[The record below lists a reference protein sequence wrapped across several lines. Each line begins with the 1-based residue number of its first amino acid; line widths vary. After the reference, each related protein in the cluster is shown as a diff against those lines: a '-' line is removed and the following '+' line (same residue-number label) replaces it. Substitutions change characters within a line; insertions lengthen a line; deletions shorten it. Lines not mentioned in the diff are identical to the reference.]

1 MFLFRHNRIVSISF
15 SLLLSFIADCGN
27 SVIRATGNFKYVALS
42 AVPLQILGTG
52 LMIYFR
58 QPDKGIGYVI
68 MCQIV
73 IALSGGT
80 LVICEQM
87 AVMAAAAHYE
97 VAIVLALVGLFTSI
111 GGAIGQ
117 TVAAAIYTNLMPGAL
132 QKYLPDDA
140 KSQATIIY
148 SSITTQL
155 QYPMGSPVREGII
168 LAYGDVMRRLCI
180 AGVCFLPL
188 AFVFVLM
195 MKNINVKTVKQVKGT
210 VV

>member
-1 MFLFRHNRIVSISF
+1 MGYLANPWQSI
-15 SLLLSFIADCGN
+15 
-27 SVIRATGNFKYVALS
+27 IRGTGKFKYIAVS
-42 AVPLQILGTG
+42 AIPMQILGTG

-68 MCQIV
+68 MCQIF

-87 AVMAAAAHYE
+87 AVMAAAAHHE
-97 VAIVLALVGLFTSI
+97 VAVVLALLGLFTSI

-117 TVAAAIYTNLMPGAL
+117 TVAAAIYTNTMPAAL
-132 QKYLPDDA
+132 QEYLPEDA
-140 KSQATIIY
+140 KSQAMAIY

-155 QYPMGSPVREGII
+155 QYPMDSPVRQGII
-168 LAYGDVMRRLCI
+168 QAYGAVMRRLCI

-188 AFVFVLM
+188 MFGFVLM
-195 MKNINVKTVKQVKGT
+195 WRNINVKTVKQVKGT